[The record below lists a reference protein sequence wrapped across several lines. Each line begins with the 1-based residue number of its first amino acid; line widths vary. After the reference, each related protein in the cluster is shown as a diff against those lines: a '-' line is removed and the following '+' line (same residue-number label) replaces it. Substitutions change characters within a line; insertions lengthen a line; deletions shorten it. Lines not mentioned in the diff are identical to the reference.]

1 MLNVTRSLLFVELAT
16 SLTTSLWMCGCRD
29 FETTSLDDL
38 ETDLERLRDN
48 FTVDVWQAEFFYVHN
63 CGIMVGYNLND
74 FETTSR
80 LCSWRILDV
89 PVVVVV
95 LRLYVCIG
103 LRQGSVFPVCF
114 QLGPDGSMPARA
126 RWQHARARLLGR
138 WIVGCCRC
146 WCHSWTQPVDQGP
159 FTFTIASSP
168 RWPWPC
174 GGQFAQFT
182 IASSPCESRSSSLL
196 QRNGHSSLLLRHSP
210 LVERPS
216 WNRVRT
222 DW

>member
-1 MLNVTRSLLFVELAT
+1 MTASTVLSADAFLGHLGRCQTVQVKNLGAYT
-16 SLTTSLWMCGCRD
+16 GCVSIGPISGD
-29 FETTSLDDL
+29 T
-38 ETDLERLRDN
+38 
-48 FTVDVWQAEFFYVHN
+48 
-63 CGIMVGYNLND
+63 I
-74 FETTSR
+74 
-80 LCSWRILDV
+80 WRILDV